1 MIVLN
6 VGQLKHVKQ
15 YLTSKHYINYT
26 IFNNISDIFI
36 VMESFSEKIRVTR
49 KNILIAENFIVRKTE
64 SAEKTKKID
73 FMRLN
78 QVHLARQ

>member
-1 MIVLN
+1 VFN
-6 VGQLKHVKQ
+6 
-15 YLTSKHYINYT
+15 T

-36 VMESFSEKIRVTR
+36 VVESFSEKIRVTR

>member
-1 MIVLN
+1 MFN
-6 VGQLKHVKQ
+6 
-15 YLTSKHYINYT
+15 T

-36 VMESFSEKIRVTR
+36 VVESFSEKIRVTR

>member
-1 MIVLN
+1 VFN
-6 VGQLKHVKQ
+6 
-15 YLTSKHYINYT
+15 T

-36 VMESFSEKIRVTR
+36 VVESFSEKIRVTR

-73 FMRLN
+73 FMRLKILLIN
-78 QVHLARQ
+78 TSP

>member
-1 MIVLN
+1 VFN
-6 VGQLKHVKQ
+6 
-15 YLTSKHYINYT
+15 T

-36 VMESFSEKIRVTR
+36 VVESFSEKIRVTR
-49 KNILIAENFIVRKTE
+49 KNILIAENFIMRKTE